1 MGLITQPHTS
11 HNQSNWGIT
20 LTIGDQIKGGGKWSF
35 QGSNEPPKQAPKKK
49 ENEKEL
55 CIIIFDRKAGR

>member
-1 MGLITQPHTS
+1 MTYEFELVKMRL
-11 HNQSNWGIT
+11 